1 MDEPVPLQLP
11 DEGQEVVRR
20 INERFAELDAGLKT
34 CQAEIASLLA
44 TLASLFPE

>member
-1 MDEPVPLQLP
+1 MDELAPLRLP
-11 DEGQEVVRR
+11 EEGDDVVRR
-20 INERFAELDAGLKT
+20 INRRFAELDAGLEL